1 MARSARTFAS
11 LVSAGVTVVRSL
23 EMSEGTAGN
32 VVVQDGFENLR
43 RNAIRGMSLGDSAKQ
58 AKIFPVLVSQMMRIG
73 EETGH
78 LDQMLER
85 VATWYDQELDEQIKA
100 TVSLL
105 EPFMIVFVGGIIAII
120 AIAIFAP
127 ITSAIVQLS

>member
-1 MARSARTFAS
+1 
-11 LVSAGVTVVRSL
+11 
-23 EMSEGTAGN
+23 
-32 VVVQDGFENLR
+32 
-43 RNAIRGMSLGDSAKQ
+43 MSLGDSAKQ
-58 AKIFPVLVSQMMRIG
+58 AKIFPTLVSQMMRIG

-120 AIAIFAP
+120 ALAIFAP